1 MYGKGNK
8 NLPFPCE
15 KHKGQT
21 DLHMACTIIKKQALL
36 AEVQQ
41 YHFSI
46 SQSENNTTSSLK

>member
-36 AEVQQ
+36 AEV
-41 YHFSI
+41 
-46 SQSENNTTSSLK
+46 